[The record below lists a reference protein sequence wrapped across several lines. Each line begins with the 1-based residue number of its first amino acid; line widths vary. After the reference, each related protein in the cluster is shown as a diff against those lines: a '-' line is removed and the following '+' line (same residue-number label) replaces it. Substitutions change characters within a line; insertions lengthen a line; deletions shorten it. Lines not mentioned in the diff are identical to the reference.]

1 MIEAKTVLITGVAGL
16 LGSRL
21 ADWILE
27 NQPDVEVV
35 GIDDM
40 TGGFESNVDPRVKLY
55 VKDCTNSG
63 IETVFERHRPDVVY
77 HFAAYAAECLSPFI
91 RRFNYRNNLE
101 ATANVVNNCI
111 KYDVK
116 RLVFTSSMAVYGRGS
131 PPFDEEDTPKPVDP
145 YGIAKYACEM
155 DIQIAGTQHGLD
167 WCIVRPHNVYGR
179 KQNIWDPYRNFIGI
193 CMYKVLVGDPITVYG
208 DGLQERAF
216 SYIDDSLEP
225 MWKAGVDKRASRQI
239 INLGGI
245 REYSI
250 AEAADTVVNVA
261 IDLNDR
267 GWWQMKRPWVQTPQI
282 IHLPPR
288 DEVRIAYSTT
298 VKSVEL
304 LDFEHK
310 VDLEDGIHD
319 MWLWVLDEPN
329 RVRIKGPEYEVEKDL
344 YPYWELDAL
353 KDGYYTG
360 PEGNSITAADYLNE
374 QIDNTELMKAL
385 GE

>member
-16 LGSRL
+16 LGARL

-27 NQPDVEVV
+27 NQPDVHVI

-40 TGGFESNVDPRVKLY
+40 SGGFASNVDNEVTLY
-55 VKDCTNSG
+55 DVDCTED
-63 IETVFERHRPDVVY
+63 IEFIFRAHEPDVVY

-91 RRFNYRNNLE
+91 RRFNYKNNLE

-111 KYDVK
+111 KYDVQ
-116 RLVFTSSMAVYGRGS
+116 RLVFTSSMAVYGSGA
-131 PPFDEEDTPKPVDP
+131 PPFNETDSPYPVDP
-145 YGIAKYACEM
+145 YGIAKYACEL
-155 DIQIAGTQHGLD
+155 DIRVAGRQHELD
-167 WCIVRPHNVYGR
+167 WCILRPHNVYGR

-208 DGLQERAF
+208 DGMQQRAF

-225 MWKAGVDKRASRQI
+225 MWKAGVDPRASKQV

-245 REYSI
+245 QEHTI
-250 AEAADTVVNVA
+250 LEAAETVVTVA
-261 IDLNDR
+261 NDLKER
-267 GWWQMKRPWVQTPQI
+267 GWWTTKKPWIQTPQI

-288 DEVRIAYSTT
+288 DEVRLAYSTT
-298 VKSVEL
+298 AKSVEL
-304 LDFEHK
+304 LDFKHTT
-310 VDLEDGIHD
+310 DLEDGIHD

-329 RVRIKGPEYEVEKDL
+329 RSRIKGPTYEVEKEL

-360 PEGNSITAADYLNE
+360 PEDNSIKAADYLRE
-374 QIDNTELMKAL
+374 WTDKKELMKTL

>member
-16 LGSRL
+16 LGARL

-40 TGGFESNVDPRVKLY
+40 TGGFESNVDPRVKLH
-55 VKDCTNSG
+55 VRDCTNSG
-63 IETVFERHRPDVVY
+63 IESVFEQYRPDVVY

-111 KYDVK
+111 KYDVQ
-116 RLVFTSSMAVYGRGS
+116 RLVFTSSMAVYGPGT
-131 PPFDEEDTPKPVDP
+131 PPFDERDVPSPADP

-155 DIQIAGTQHGLD
+155 DIRIAGDQHKLD
-167 WCIVRPHNVYGR
+167 WCILRPHNVYGR

-208 DGLQERAF
+208 DGMQERAF

-225 MWKAGVDKRASRQI
+225 MWKAGVDPRASRQI
-239 INLGGI
+239 INLGGVK
-245 REYSI
+245 EYSI
-250 AEAADTVVNVA
+250 LEAAETVVNVA
-261 IDLNDR
+261 NDLNER
-267 GWWQMKRPWVQTPQI
+267 GWWTTKKPWIQTPQI

-288 DEVRIAYSTT
+288 DEVRLAYSTAE
-298 VKSVEL
+298 KSVEL
-304 LDFEHK
+304 LDFEHHW
-310 VDLEDGIHD
+310 DLEDGIHD

-329 RVRIKGPEYEVEKDL
+329 RPRIKGPTYEVEKEL

-360 PEGNSITAADYLNE
+360 PEDNSIKAADYLNE
-374 QIDNTELMKAL
+374 WTDKKELMKSL